1 MPSSHSSRPLRLP
14 RALQAR
20 LEVAFR
26 EQLQGGLE
34 IDFSRPPGEPALA
47 AADSI
52 SWQVFS
58 NPVSLF
64 IGGITAVLLELAEP
78 QVRSG
83 VWDHTSFRTDP
94 MKRMQRTGLAA
105 MVTVYGARS
114 IAEPMIA
121 GVRRMH
127 DRVQGTTPQGIPYR
141 ANDPVLL
148 RWVHATASFGF
159 LQAYHRFVR
168 PLPQA
173 SRDRF
178 YAEGAPVAE
187 LYGADAVPG
196 SEAELNELFEDMRPR
211 LERSEIVFEF
221 LQIMR
226 GLPLLPRPFGLLHR
240 LMILASIELLPAA
253 IRETLGLDRSRL
265 PPGATA
271 LLRGM
276 GSLADRLVIE
286 SSPASQACQRLD
298 LPADFLQ
305 RR

>member
-1 MPSSHSSRPLRLP
+1 MPSSLSSRPLRLP

-20 LEVAFR
+20 LERAFR
-26 EQLQGGLE
+26 EQLQGGPE
-34 IDFSRPPGEPALA
+34 IDFSQPRGEPALA

-114 IAEPMIA
+114 IAQPMIA

-127 DRVQGTTPQGIPYR
+127 ERVQGTTPQGVPYS

-168 PLPQA
+168 PLSQTA
-173 SRDRF
+173 RDQF

-187 LYGADAVPG
+187 LYGADAVPA
-196 SEAELNELFEDMRPR
+196 SEAGLNRLFENMRPQ
-211 LERSEIVFEF
+211 LEGSQIVFEF
-221 LQIMR
+221 LRIMR
-226 GLPLLPRPFGLLHR
+226 GLPLLPRPFGVLQR
-240 LMILASIELLPAA
+240 LMILASIELLPLG
-253 IRETLGLDRSRL
+253 IRETLGLDQSRL
-265 PPGATA
+265 PPGAAA
-271 LLRGM
+271 LLRGA

-286 SSPASQACQRLD
+286 SSPAAQACRRLD
-298 LPADFLQ
+298 LPADYLQ